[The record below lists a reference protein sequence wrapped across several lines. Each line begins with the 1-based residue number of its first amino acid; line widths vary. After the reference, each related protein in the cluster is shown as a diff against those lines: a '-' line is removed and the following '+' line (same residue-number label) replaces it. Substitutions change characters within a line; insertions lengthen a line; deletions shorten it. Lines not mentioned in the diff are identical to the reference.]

1 MKTGFPLWSTK
12 ISLNAKKRP
21 RFKLVTASFNV
32 GNELSSNF
40 LTDGN
45 SFHFW
50 HNKSECFL
58 FSLPNQEKINPPK
71 VRPCCK
77 ECYLFIFF
85 SRSSWCSSN
94 FNKFMHFYNGGPET
108 KNQGKY
114 FRRSPSLGNDAGKWQ
129 PVLTGERRKI
139 AWTTSSTVLF

>member
-1 MKTGFPLWSTK
+1 MPS
-12 ISLNAKKRP
+12 
-21 RFKLVTASFNV
+21 FKLVTALFNL

-85 SRSSWCSSN
+85 FQDLADVALTLINLCT
-94 FNKFMHFYNGGPET
+94 FIMVDLKLKT
-108 KNQGKY
+108 KENTFVGAHHWEMMLANDNQ
-114 FRRSPSLGNDAGKWQ
+114 S
-129 PVLTGERRKI
+129 
-139 AWTTSSTVLF
+139 